1 MTAYIK
7 RAITPQIEKAH
18 NYYPVITVT
27 GPRQSGKST
36 LCRHLFPDYRYVN
49 FENIATR
56 AQASRDPEGF
66 LAALGDHAVIDEV
79 QHVPEI
85 MSEIQ
90 VRVDDDRKR
99 RYILTGSSNFSLLNH
114 VSQSLAGRTALF
126 TLFPFDFTE
135 MPEEMRSSA
144 TDTLMFRGFYPG
156 VLFDGIDADMFYV
169 NYYNTYVE
177 RDLRDLLKVSNLAKF
192 DMFVRMLALRVGSEF
207 NASAM
212 SREVG
217 VSATTITEW
226 LSLLATSY
234 IIFELPPYYSNPGK
248 SLTKNK
254 KIYFSDTG
262 LLCSLLSIENPDMLS
277 RHPLRGQIFENM
289 AVSAMV
295 KQQANAGRR
304 VNLYFYRENRGIEV
318 DVVQPAG
325 DGSLR
330 LYEIKGGRTLRPD
343 YSDNMKK
350 LSESL
355 TVVTSSTVVYDGES
369 YPPASLNVRD
379 L

>member
-144 TDTLMFRGFYPG
+144 TDTLMFRGFYPS

-177 RDLRDLLKVSNLAKF
+177 RDLSLIHI
-192 DMFVRMLALRVGSEF
+192 SEP
-207 NASAM
+207 
-212 SREVG
+212 
-217 VSATTITEW
+217 T
-226 LSLLATSY
+226 
-234 IIFELPPYYSNPGK
+234 
-248 SLTKNK
+248 
-254 KIYFSDTG
+254 
-262 LLCSLLSIENPDMLS
+262 
-277 RHPLRGQIFENM
+277 RH
-289 AVSAMV
+289 
-295 KQQANAGRR
+295 
-304 VNLYFYRENRGIEV
+304 
-318 DVVQPAG
+318 
-325 DGSLR
+325 
-330 LYEIKGGRTLRPD
+330 
-343 YSDNMKK
+343 
-350 LSESL
+350 
-355 TVVTSSTVVYDGES
+355 
-369 YPPASLNVRD
+369 
-379 L
+379 